1 MEKENLYNRFQ
12 TEVKNKDAALF
23 TFMQRVLC
31 MTSKMFV
38 YTGTPET
45 MPPVE
50 LERILQTTGNVGFP
64 VAVCVALFYYM
75 EKQNERHQSETDK
88 LNETV
93 QSNTKVL
100 TELCTLIKTLIK

>member
-1 MEKENLYNRFQ
+1 MFHVKHFPLFYLVKPNKVIIFAPLNNK
-12 TEVKNKDAALF
+12 VKNYYMDANGIISLI
-23 TFMQRVLC
+23 
-31 MTSKMFV
+31 S
-38 YTGTPET
+38 
-45 MPPVE
+45 
-50 LERILQTTGNVGFP
+50 NVGFP

-75 EKQNERHQSETDK
+75 EKQNERHQNETDK

>member
-1 MEKENLYNRFQ
+1 MFYLVKPNNIVTFAS
-12 TEVKNKDAALF
+12 VKNKVKNYYMDANGIISLI
-23 TFMQRVLC
+23 
-31 MTSKMFV
+31 S
-38 YTGTPET
+38 
-45 MPPVE
+45 
-50 LERILQTTGNVGFP
+50 NVGFP

-75 EKQNERHQSETDK
+75 EKQNERHQNETDK

>member
-1 MEKENLYNRFQ
+1 MTIFATSNNK
-12 TEVKNKDAALF
+12 VKICYMDVNEIVSLI
-23 TFMQRVLC
+23 
-31 MTSKMFV
+31 S
-38 YTGTPET
+38 
-45 MPPVE
+45 
-50 LERILQTTGNVGFP
+50 NVGFP
-64 VAVCVALFYYM
+64 VAVCVALFFYM

>member
-1 MEKENLYNRFQ
+1 MKPNKVIIFAASNNK
-12 TEVKNKDAALF
+12 VKNYYMDVNGIISLI
-23 TFMQRVLC
+23 
-31 MTSKMFV
+31 S
-38 YTGTPET
+38 
-45 MPPVE
+45 
-50 LERILQTTGNVGFP
+50 NVGFP

-75 EKQNERHQSETDK
+75 EKQNERHQNETDK

>member
-1 MEKENLYNRFQ
+1 M
-12 TEVKNKDAALF
+12 DANGIISLI
-23 TFMQRVLC
+23 
-31 MTSKMFV
+31 S
-38 YTGTPET
+38 
-45 MPPVE
+45 
-50 LERILQTTGNVGFP
+50 NVGFP

-75 EKQNERHQSETDK
+75 EKQSERHQNETDK

>member
-1 MEKENLYNRFQ
+1 MKPNKVIIFAASNNK
-12 TEVKNKDAALF
+12 VKNYYMDANGIISLI
-23 TFMQRVLC
+23 
-31 MTSKMFV
+31 S
-38 YTGTPET
+38 
-45 MPPVE
+45 
-50 LERILQTTGNVGFP
+50 NVGFP

-75 EKQNERHQSETDK
+75 EKQNERHENETDK

>member
-1 MEKENLYNRFQ
+1 MKPNNIIIFAPLNNK
-12 TEVKNKDAALF
+12 VKNYYMDANGLIS
-23 TFMQRVLC
+23 LI
-31 MTSKMFV
+31 S
-38 YTGTPET
+38 
-45 MPPVE
+45 
-50 LERILQTTGNVGFP
+50 NVGFP

-75 EKQNERHQSETDK
+75 EKQNERHQNETDK